1 MLRKLLMGVGIVLVA
16 FFALGTVGAVMS
28 ARDDMSYSQDPLLVL
43 TDVRSEKLSA
53 PYKGIEAPEGY
64 SLYRIIYAVDN
75 QSIYQGD
82 TSGMYFYYSSLTD
95 TYGDVMEPEEDRA
108 KNTFYYSN
116 EPVIP
121 AGRTADVESLVA
133 VQDCV
138 DAILVEY
145 YLDYSDGYTEME
157 LTLQE

>member
-1 MLRKLLMGVGIVLVA
+1 
-16 FFALGTVGAVMS
+16 
-28 ARDDMSYSQDPLLVL
+28 
-43 TDVRSEKLSA
+43 
-53 PYKGIEAPEGY
+53 
-64 SLYRIIYAVDN
+64 
-75 QSIYQGD
+75 
-82 TSGMYFYYSSLTD
+82 
-95 TYGDVMEPEEDRA
+95 MEPEEDRA

-133 VQDCV
+133 VRDGV

-145 YLDYSDGYTEME
+145 YLDYGDGYTEME